1 MKTKTKVLL
10 FMLALYQFSGFAQ
23 EVKIDQL
30 LTSKVW
36 KIDVDALKPLIM
48 LRMAE
53 MEEMKSMSEYE
64 QKISVKAV
72 IMTIEKMRYHFY
84 NDFNFKI
91 VFNPNTTQS
100 GTYEII
106 HKTNEIIL
114 KTNQEEDKV
123 YKIGTVEEN
132 KIHLISTGK
141 NYDLIL
147 IPEN

>member
-23 EVKIDQL
+23 DVKIDQL

-36 KIDVDALKPLIM
+36 KIDVDALKPTIM

-64 QKISVKAV
+64 QELSVKAV
-72 IMTIEKMRYHFY
+72 IMTIEKMRYHFF

-91 VFNPNTTQS
+91 FFNPNTTQN

-106 HKTNEIIL
+106 HKTNEIVI
-114 KTNQEEDKV
+114 KTNDEENKT
-123 YKIGTVEEN
+123 YKLGVVEEN

>member
-1 MKTKTKVLL
+1 MLL
-10 FMLALYQFSGFAQ
+10 FMLVLSQFSGYAQ
-23 EVKIDQL
+23 EVKIEQL

-48 LRMAE
+48 LRMAQ
-53 MEEMKSMSEYE
+53 MEEMKSLSEQE

-72 IMTIEKMRYHFY
+72 VMTIEKMRYHFY

-91 VFNPNTTQS
+91 VFNPKTTQN
-100 GTYEII
+100 GAYEII

-114 KTNQEEDKV
+114 KTNGEENKT
-123 YKIGTVEEN
+123 YKIGTVEAN